1 MSNSEQPSLAKSPVV
16 FLGLCERANYVRQ
29 GNTNLFQWNILAL
42 RTVVLSYIF
51 PLKFGGK
58 AFGFAFSP
66 SIAARETRF
75 RLSDESGNE
84 VGTINL
90 FAKAVSP
97 NSDDALLSEDG
108 ALLLV
113 PKHGWTIA
121 FFPAPSEWVIPR
133 PGVYYLEEIASGVL
147 IRVGALQFAS
157 IDAPPLTADRIAAIK
172 SEPNA
177 SKAVRIELS
186 CKNCPSKFR
195 AYAALERSEKSEN
208 EGWLWYQDAPDS
220 FDCEC
225 GKTTMDL
232 QFIRRNLH
240 GLLGRRRRD
249 YEDLSFMP
257 LYEKT
262 SLESTRTDFARLISG
277 TPREE
282 LLQQFLYENPI
293 LLHQFPADRI
303 ISKPPILTSYVA
315 DFGIVTPQKEL
326 ILIELEK
333 TTTQLMKKSGGI
345 AAPLN
350 HAFDQVRD
358 WLFEVDE
365 HRLAVLDSLKIE
377 RDAVSIVRGIVIAGC
392 DTGYD
397 ARDLRKL
404 KGADWGRV
412 AFLTYDDLLFALDAL
427 IRQIELI

>member
-1 MSNSEQPSLAKSPVV
+1 MSNSDHPSLTKSPVV

-29 GNTNLFQWNILAL
+29 GNTNIFKWNILGL
-42 RTVVLSYIF
+42 RTIVLSHIF
-51 PLKFGGK
+51 PLKLDGG
-58 AFGFAFSP
+58 AIGFAFLGS
-66 SIAARETRF
+66 AAGRETKF

-97 NSDDALLSEDG
+97 DSDDAVLREDG

-113 PKHGWTIA
+113 PEHGWTTA
-121 FFPAPSEWVIPR
+121 FFPVTSGWVIPR
-133 PGVYYLEEIASGVL
+133 PGVYYLEEIASGVP
-147 IRVGALQFAS
+147 IRVGTLQFAS

-177 SKAVRIELS
+177 SKAVRIELD

-208 EGWLWYQDAPDS
+208 EGWFWYQDVPDR

-240 GLLGRRRRD
+240 GLLGHRRRD
-249 YEDLSFMP
+249 SEELSFMP

-262 SLESTRTDFARLISG
+262 SLESTRTDFARLISR
-277 TPREE
+277 TPCEE
-282 LLQQFLYENPI
+282 LLHQFLYENPI
-293 LLHQFPADRI
+293 LLHQFPAERI
-303 ISKPPILTSYVA
+303 ISKPPILTSYFA

-326 ILIELEK
+326 ILVELEK
-333 TTTQLMKKSGGI
+333 TTTRLMKKDGGI
-345 AAPLN
+345 AAPLS

-358 WLFEVDE
+358 WLHEVDE

-377 RDAVSIVRGIVIAGC
+377 RDTVSIVRGIVIAGC

-404 KGADWGRV
+404 KGVDWGRV
-412 AFLTYDDLLFALDAL
+412 GFLTYDDLLFALDAL
-427 IRQIELI
+427 IRQIERI